1 MIRKTILTVF
11 LLFLVQLIFSQD
23 IRIGLYHK
31 FDVKTLVFKPLKGA
45 YYLENDQGY
54 KEKIKGHDVIYIT
67 LVGDQ
72 ISVWGIEKHMG
83 LSRSIAITPK
93 RSNSICSLEP
103 AFPAL
108 PKRRYEGKME
118 IAIHPEDKLSIVN
131 TVPFE
136 KYVASVVE
144 AESGTRARA
153 EYYKSQAIISRTYAL
168 NHIDRHENENYNLCD
183 DVHCQVYKGLQT
195 ENKTIKTAV
204 QDTEGLV
211 ITDENR
217 QLITAAFHSN
227 SGGFTI
233 NSEDVW
239 SAAMPYLRGKEDP
252 YWADQNNSHWTDTI
266 SLADWIEFMG
276 HIGINLPEN
285 YNPET
290 LFKFT
295 QTTRIRN
302 MTIAGQLVPLKHVR
316 NKFKL
321 RSTFFSI
328 IPNKNKLIIKG
339 RGYGHGVGLS
349 QEGAMEMAREGKNFE
364 EIINFYYH
372 NVSLMNIDSTTYLTR
387 LLSQ

>member
-1 MIRKTILTVF
+1 MIKRFIFFGLI
-11 LLFLVQLIFSQD
+11 LFLFQYTYGQD

-31 FDVKTLVFKPLKGA
+31 FNVKTIVFKPLKGA
-45 YYLENDQGY
+45 FYLENEQGF
-54 KEKIKGHDVIYIT
+54 KEKIKGNDVIYIT

-83 LSRSIAITPK
+83 LSKEIAISPK
-93 RSNSICSLEP
+93 RSHSMFSLEP

-108 PKRRYEGKME
+108 KKQRYEGQLE
-118 IAIHPEDKLSIVN
+118 ISIHPEDKLTIIN
-131 TVPFE
+131 QVPFE

-144 AESGTRARA
+144 AESGTRARE

-168 NHIDRHENENYNLCD
+168 NHIDRHENENFNLCD
-183 DVHCQVYKGLQT
+183 DVHCQVYKGVQT
-195 ENKTIKTAV
+195 ENKTISTAV
-204 QDTEGLV
+204 KQTKGLV

-239 SAAMPYLRGKEDP
+239 SAAMPYLRGKKDP
-252 YWADQNNSHWTDTI
+252 YWADQHNSHWTDTI
-266 SLADWIEFMG
+266 LLADWIKFMD
-276 HIGINLPEN
+276 HIGIKLPEN
-285 YNPET
+285 YDPNT
-290 LFKFT
+290 LFSFK
-295 QTTRIRN
+295 QSERVRN
-302 MTIAGQLVPLKHVR
+302 MKVAGQLVPLKHVR
-316 NKFKL
+316 NNFKL

-328 IPNKNKLIIKG
+328 LPENDKLVIIG

-349 QEGAMEMAREGKNFE
+349 QEGAMKMARMGRTYK

-372 NVSLMNIDSTTYLTR
+372 NVDLMNIDSTTYLTR
-387 LLSQ
+387 LLSE